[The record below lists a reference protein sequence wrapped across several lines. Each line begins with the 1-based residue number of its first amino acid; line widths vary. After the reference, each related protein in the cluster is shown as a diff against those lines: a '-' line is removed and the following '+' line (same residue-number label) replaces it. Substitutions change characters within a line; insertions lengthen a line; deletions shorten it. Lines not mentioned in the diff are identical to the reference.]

1 MLASKSLLET
11 AADDH
16 TEMKVVVPMRERRSG
31 GDVDIDKRE
40 GAERARARLGFGT
53 AKRASVRANVGFAGF
68 DVSRIQ
74 DALSG

>member
-11 AADDH
+11 AADDD
-16 TEMKVVVPMRERRSG
+16 TEMKVGVAMRERRSG
-31 GDVDIDKRE
+31 RDVDIDERE
-40 GAERARARLGFGT
+40 RAERARARLGLGA